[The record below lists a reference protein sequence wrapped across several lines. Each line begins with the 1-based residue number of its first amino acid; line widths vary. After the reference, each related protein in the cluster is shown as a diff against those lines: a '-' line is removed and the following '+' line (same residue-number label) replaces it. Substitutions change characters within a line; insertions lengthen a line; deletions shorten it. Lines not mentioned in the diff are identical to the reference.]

1 MNITYLRYAV
11 EVARVGSINRAAET
25 LYMAQPNLSRAIRDL
40 EEDLGI
46 TLFSRTSKGMVPTPN
61 GERFLAYARRILSQ
75 IAEVETMFREGN
87 VEKERFSISV
97 PRTSYISQAFLQFS
111 RRVHADRRTE
121 LFYKETNSLRA
132 INNILQSDYN
142 LGIIRYAAQHERYFA
157 DMLAEKGLVG
167 EMVTEFK
174 YVLAMGKTHP
184 LAAKAQIGYADLA
197 PYVEIA
203 HADPYVPSLPL
214 REVRKEELPDN
225 TDRRIFVFERASQF
239 ELLSENPE
247 TFMWIA
253 PIPENVATRF
263 SLVQRVCNENKKLY
277 RDVLIHRKD
286 YRLSALD
293 KMFIEE
299 LYRARERVIQE

>member
-1 MNITYLRYAV
+1 MNIMYLRYAV
-11 EVARVGSINRAAET
+11 EVARCGSINRAAEN
-25 LYMAQPNLSRAIRDL
+25 LYMAQPNLSRAIREL
-40 EEDLGI
+40 ETDLGI
-46 TLFSRTSKGMVPTPN
+46 TLFSRTNKGMTPTPD
-61 GERFLAYARRILSQ
+61 GEKLLAYARRIISQ
-75 IAEVETMFREGN
+75 IEEVKSMFREGH

-97 PRTSYISQAFLQFS
+97 PRTSYVGQAFLNFS
-111 RRVHADRRTE
+111 RRVPKGKKTE

-132 INNILQSDYN
+132 INNILHNDYN

-167 EMVTEFK
+167 EMITEFK
-174 YVLAMGKTHP
+174 YVLAFGKAHP
-184 LAAKAQIGYADLA
+184 LADKKEIGYADLA

-214 REVRKEELPDN
+214 SEVRKEELPDN

-253 PIPENVATRF
+253 PIPEEVATRF
-263 SLVQRVCNENKKLY
+263 SLVQRVCGENKKRY
-277 RDVLIHRKD
+277 RDVLIYRQN
-286 YRLSALD
+286 YRLSEFD

-299 LYRARERVIQE
+299 LHRAKGRVL